1 MAKALN
7 TTFACT
13 ALLAC
18 LALSACTKPPVEA
31 ELKAAVER
39 KMTSDREALER
50 KIGPQAMPPAKPVLR
65 NLRKLGCKEDAEKA
79 YRCEGEL
86 EVSHGD
92 AGATGTASM
101 RFVRTNNGWVAS
113 N

>member
-1 MAKALN
+1 MANILN
-7 TTFACT
+7 TTFACA
-13 ALLAC
+13 ALLAS
-18 LALSACTKPPVEA
+18 LALTACSKPPVEA

-50 KIGPQAMPPAKPVLR
+50 RIGPQAMPPVKPVLR
-65 NLRKLGCKEDAEKA
+65 NLRQLGCKEDAEKT
-79 YRCEGEL
+79 YRCEVEL

-92 AGATGTASM
+92 AVATGTASM
-101 RFVRTNNGWVAS
+101 RFQKVGDEWVAV